1 MPEVG
6 TSPSN
11 HYLPKQKVRMKIDE
25 DETMKR
31 KHVIVATEKK
41 ISSYAE
47 IIAEDIAVP

>member
-1 MPEVG
+1 MTRYVIWIAG
-6 TSPSN
+6 N
-11 HYLPKQKVRMKIDE
+11 DWMKIDE

-47 IIAEDIAVP
+47 VIAEDIAVP